1 MRQFLLPAA
10 RPGAEVEVAGA
21 DFHHLVR
28 VRRLAAGA
36 ALIVVDAAGARY
48 RATVTQVAER
58 SLRLAI
64 GGPAA
69 APGGGP
75 PAGCRLA
82 LIQAL
87 PRGAL
92 MDRIVRQAT
101 ELGAAAIVPVV
112 AARTQGR
119 PAPAAL
125 ARMRARWQRIA
136 RQAAQQSG
144 APAPLIGE
152 PQALAQYLRQ
162 RPPAAL
168 ELLFH
173 PGAAPLHEVADGSRG
188 SAPGLEV
195 RCAVGPEGGFSAA
208 EQELFRACGF
218 RCAGLPAAVLRVD
231 TAAVAALA
239 ATGQLLA
246 AAAAAGGPP
255 ARPPAGP
262 AAAGAAGRQPHLP
275 APQ

>member
-48 RATVTQVAER
+48 QATVTQVAER

-69 APGGGP
+69 APAGG
-75 PAGCRLA
+75 RLA

-162 RPPAAL
+162 RLPAAL

-173 PGAAPLHEVADGSRG
+173 PGAAPLHEVAEEGREV
-188 SAPGLEV
+188 APGLEV

-255 ARPPAGP
+255 ARPPAQP
-262 AAAGAAGRQPHLP
+262 CAAPRRTAGAAGRQPHLP

>member
-10 RPGAEVEVAGA
+10 RPGAVVEVAGA
-21 DFHHLVR
+21 DYHYLIR

-36 ALIVVDAAGARY
+36 ELTVVDAAGARY
-48 RATVTQVAER
+48 RATVTEVAER

-64 GGPAA
+64 GGP

-101 ELGAAAIVPVV
+101 ELGAAAIVPVI

-119 PAPAAL
+119 PVPAAL
-125 ARMRARWQRIA
+125 ARKRARWQRIA
-136 RQAAQQSG
+136 RQAVHQSG

-152 PQALAQYLRQ
+152 PLALAQYLEQ

-173 PGAAPLHEVADGSRG
+173 PGAAPLHEVAHWGRRA
-188 SAPGLEV
+188 APGLEV

-208 EQELFRACGF
+208 ERELLRARGF

-239 ATGQLLA
+239 ATGQVLA
-246 AAAAAGGPP
+246 AAASRAAGQ
-255 ARPPAGP
+255 
-262 AAAGAAGRQPHLP
+262 AGRRRLP
-275 APQ
+275 APR

>member
-1 MRQFLLPAA
+1 MRQFLLAAA

-21 DFHHLVR
+21 DYHHLIR

-36 ALIVVDAAGARY
+36 ALTVVDAAGMRY
-48 RATVTQVAER
+48 RATVTEVAER

-75 PAGCRLA
+75 PAGGRLA

-125 ARMRARWQRIA
+125 ARKRARWQRIA

-144 APAPLIGE
+144 APAPLIGA
-152 PQALAQYLRQ
+152 PLALAQYLEQ

-173 PGAAPLHEVADGSRG
+173 PGAAPLHEVADWGRG
-188 SAPGLEV
+188 AAPGLEV

-208 EQELFRACGF
+208 ERELLRAGGF
-218 RCAGLPAAVLRVD
+218 RCAGLAAAVLRVD
-231 TAAVAALA
+231 TAALAALA
-239 ATGQLLA
+239 AVGQLLA
-246 AAAAAGGPP
+246 AAAGAAG
-255 ARPPAGP
+255 R
-262 AAAGAAGRQPHLP
+262 AGRQPHLP
-275 APQ
+275 APQQPDKVGEA